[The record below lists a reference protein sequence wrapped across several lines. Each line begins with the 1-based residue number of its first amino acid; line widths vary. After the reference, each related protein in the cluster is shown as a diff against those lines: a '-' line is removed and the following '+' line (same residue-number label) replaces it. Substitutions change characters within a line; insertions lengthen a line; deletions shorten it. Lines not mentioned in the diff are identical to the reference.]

1 MLNTIEQAIQRSLQI
16 TTGYAGYCLLFVQ
29 TCYNA
34 SAVAPSAI
42 AAWNTSSQQHPTQD
56 IASIPRG
63 APIYFAPH
71 GSPYGHIAIY
81 LGDSMMRTTNSSTGR
96 IHTDPVK
103 KWVTQYGYTLLGWTE
118 DIEGQPIPELQ
129 TKTTQNMEEDM
140 PVKTDTINW
149 DGQNVTV
156 EYALQDLKHKLDA
169 IGSAKDIGNQIW
181 FGQSS
186 GNVEETPLY
195 ALRAVQNTINA
206 LAEKNGLSLSDI
218 QTAVAGGVKAAINSI
233 TTTIE
238 VK

>member
-1 MLNTIEQAIQRSLQI
+1 
-16 TTGYAGYCLLFVQ
+16 
-29 TCYNA
+29 
-34 SAVAPSAI
+34 
-42 AAWNTSSQQHPTQD
+42 
-56 IASIPRG
+56 
-63 APIYFAPH
+63 
-71 GSPYGHIAIY
+71 
-81 LGDSMMRTTNSSTGR
+81 
-96 IHTDPVK
+96 
-103 KWVTQYGYTLLGWTE
+103 
-118 DIEGQPIPELQ
+118 
-129 TKTTQNMEEDM
+129 M